1 MLRKLQQL
9 REKEEGFTIIEVLIV
24 LAIAALILVIVLI
37 AIPQLQRN
45 QRNTAR
51 QNDASRVLT
60 SVQNWSANNN
70 GKVFTRGTNNANISA
85 VINDVGANIGQ
96 YQLATGGNNDAAGTV
111 AKGCLDTA
119 TPRPT
124 ICVKTGAVAGG
135 MTDLNDLVIVT
146 GAKCSDNGATITG
159 ATRDVVIQYT
169 QEGSSSN
176 NGRCVG
182 GS

>member
-9 REKEEGFTIIEVLIV
+9 RKKQEGFTIIEVLIV

-51 QNDASRVLT
+51 QNDAARVLT
-60 SVQNWSANNN
+60 ATQNWSANNN
-70 GKVFTRGTNNANISA
+70 GKVFVAGTTNANLTAI
-85 VINDVGANIGQ
+85 INDVGSNIGQ
-96 YQLATGGNNDAAGTV
+96 YILAQGGAGDCATAAET
-111 AKGCLDTA
+111 L
-119 TPRPT
+119 
-124 ICVKTGAVAGG
+124 CVKTSTQTANAQL
-135 MTDLNDLVIVT
+135 DRLVIVT
-146 GAKCSDNGATITG
+146 GAKCGDNGATVSG
-159 ATRDVVIQYT
+159 ATRDVVVQYVA
-169 QEGSSSN
+169 EGQSTD

>member
-51 QNDASRVLT
+51 QSDASRVLT
-60 SVQNWSANNN
+60 AVQNWSANNN
-70 GKVFTRGTNNANISA
+70 GKVFVRGTNNANLTAI
-85 VINDVGANIGQ
+85 INDVGASLGQ
-96 YQLATGGNNDAAGTV
+96 YELVTGGNNDGAGAVAA
-111 AKGCLDTA
+111 GCLDTGA
-119 TPRPT
+119 TVPT
-124 ICVKTGAVAGG
+124 LCVKTGTVGGG
-135 MTDLNDLVIVT
+135 MTDLDDLVIVT
-146 GAKCSDNGATITG
+146 GAKCGDNGATVPG
-159 ATRDVVIQYT
+159 ATRDVVVQYT
-169 QEGSSSN
+169 QEGASTN